1 MNHVWSKNHSAN
13 DWKNPVLVQPS
24 GIEIAKAVGW
34 NKSRRRIK
42 RYALSVRRYQTKP
55 NNLIKDTVSLRCAAK
70 DVLRSFAE
78 KSAYPMWYEQLC
90 VYARAFGSAVR
101 MTAKTL
107 PVPVLCLSWHF
118 SRTRQLFERKEPV
131 LLTVIQ
137 VINRN
142 NQLVGRMNGFRIR
155 KIVLALWFASTLT
168 DGRFSTSHRFR
179 MKPPN
184 SLTLIF

>member
-1 MNHVWSKNHSAN
+1 M
-13 DWKNPVLVQPS
+13 
-24 GIEIAKAVGW
+24 
-34 NKSRRRIK
+34 
-42 RYALSVRRYQTKP
+42 
-55 NNLIKDTVSLRCAAK
+55 RCAAK
-70 DVLRSFAE
+70 DVLRSFTE
-78 KSAYPMWYEQLC
+78 KCVPDVIRTAC
-90 VYARAFGSAVR
+90 VYARVFGAAVR
-101 MTAKTL
+101 MSVKTL

-118 SRTRQLFERKEPV
+118 SQTRQLFERKEPV

-168 DGRFSTSHRFR
+168 DGLFSTSHRFR

-184 SLTLIF
+184 SLTLFLVGVLVK

>member
-1 MNHVWSKNHSAN
+1 M
-13 DWKNPVLVQPS
+13 
-24 GIEIAKAVGW
+24 
-34 NKSRRRIK
+34 K
-42 RYALSVRRYQTKP
+42 RYALLVRTYQTKP
-55 NNLIKDTVSLRCAAK
+55 NNLIQDTVSLRCAAK
-70 DVLRSFAE
+70 VCCVRLRKKCVPDVIRTA
-78 KSAYPMWYEQLC
+78 C
-90 VYARAFGSAVR
+90 VYARLFGSAVR

-118 SRTRQLFERKEPV
+118 SQTRQLFERKEPV

-142 NQLVGRMNGFRIR
+142 NQLVGRMNGFRIYG
-155 KIVLALWFASTLT
+155 I
-168 DGRFSTSHRFR
+168 RFGVMVCIDLNGWLIQKSHRFW